1 MRLRDLLY
9 ETFTAI
15 RANRVR
21 SLLTILGIV
30 IGIAAVIAMT
40 ALIDGIKM
48 SLVGQL
54 GLNQSRLVYIYCY
67 PDTRQVTMDDL
78 KQLELNV
85 PDYEFVSATSFYSG
99 KATNGTRSLDSAQ
112 IIGCDENYFTA
123 VGSKLVSGRF
133 LTADEC
139 TGSSMSVVIDQQV
152 VTKLWGS
159 SATDVVGQSI
169 RINDDS
175 YSVVGVVEAG
185 GMNSQMIYMP
195 YSTLTT
201 RVSGYSSIDQIIG
214 YAREDADMST
224 IGDKTKSFLIKYFD
238 ISEENQDLR
247 GLHHYDE
254 VDHGPARRHHG
265 LVPASHDHRRGRVA
279 RCRRHRHHEHDA
291 HERDRAHT
299 RDRTA
304 QGAGR
309 EKLRHHQAVPAESV
323 MLCIVGGVFGILL
336 GYGGAWALASVASGM
351 AGIGQ
356 IVPIISPTAVAMATA
371 SACSS
376 GWSSATVPRDAP
388 PSSIRWS
395 LFATSDAGTQGGAG
409 DPKGDRDIL
418 GTSAKDPKYPCPP
431 LGHLPPL
438 GSRRHLV
445 DRVMVFAPMPVSRSI
460 CRTESPVARSDTS
473 AFTRRSRSNVFT
485 SVGSTPPKALLAT
498 TPTSL
503 SGTLFLPS
511 KQWVISP

>member
-238 ISEENQDLR
+238 ISEENQDYAVSITTMKSIMDQLDATMASFQLLMTTVAGVSLVVGGIGIMNMMLTNVTERIREIGLR
-247 GLHHYDE
+247 KALG
-254 VDHGPARRHHG
+254 ARSSDITKQF
-265 LVPASHDHRRGRVA
+265 L
-279 RCRRHRHHEHDA
+279 
-291 HERDRAHT
+291 
-299 RDRTA
+299 
-304 QGAGR
+304 
-309 EKLRHHQAVPAESV
+309 LESV

-356 IVPIISPTAVAMATA
+356 IVPIISPTAVAMAPGI
-371 SACSS
+371 CVLI
-376 GWSSATVPRDAP
+376 G
-388 PSSIRWS
+388 
-395 LFATSDAGTQGGAG
+395 
-409 DPKGDRDIL
+409 
-418 GTSAKDPKYPCPP
+418 
-431 LGHLPPL
+431 
-438 GSRRHLV
+438 
-445 DRVMVFAPMPVSRSI
+445 MVFGYGPARRAAKLDPV
-460 CRTESPVARSDTS
+460 ESLRY
-473 AFTRRSRSNVFT
+473 
-485 SVGSTPPKALLAT
+485 
-498 TPTSL
+498 
-503 SGTLFLPS
+503 
-511 KQWVISP
+511 Q